1 MSSEGAYRLTSDQ
14 SGNFSVRGLTDG
26 NYYLE
31 EIQSPKGYIKSEEL
45 IPFVV
50 EKNSFQQN
58 GQQADPLKVK
68 NRKADFGLM
77 PKTNEKNSQF
87 YVIVGLILVS
97 ISLWKW
103 RKKGENK

>member
-1 MSSEGAYRLTSDQ
+1 ML
-14 SGNFSVRGLTDG
+14 
-26 NYYLE
+26 
-31 EIQSPKGYIKSEEL
+31 
-45 IPFVV
+45 
-50 EKNSFQQN
+50 
-58 GQQADPLKVK
+58 
-68 NRKADFGLM
+68 